1 MPLNTVIDVNLLA
14 TLTAALPADAG
25 NLASAPVKANKRL
38 TLATGTGNAQAD
50 KVFAG
55 TRTVAASGTDAL
67 DLAGVLV
74 DPFGAALTIV
84 KLKAVL
90 VRAAATNVNNVRVNR
105 PATNGVPLFLA
116 ASDGIDILP
125 GGVFLW
131 AAPNTGVTVTPATG
145 DLINFDNSG
154 SGTSVTYDVVLVG
167 TSA

>member
-1 MPLNTVIDVNLLA
+1 MPLSTTLDINLLA

-25 NLASAPVKANKRL
+25 NLATAPVKATRRL

-55 TRTVAASGTDAL
+55 TRTVTASGTDAL
-67 DLAGVLV
+67 DLAGSLV
-74 DPFGAALTIV
+74 DPFGATLTIV

-90 VRAAATNVNNVRVNR
+90 VRASAANTNNCRVNR

-116 ASDGIDILP
+116 ASDGIDVLP

-131 AAPNTGVTVTPATG
+131 AAPNTGVTVTSATG
-145 DLINFDNSG
+145 DLLNIDNSG

>member
-1 MPLNTVIDVNLLA
+1 MPLATQIDVNLLA
-14 TLTAALPADAG
+14 TLTAALPADTG
-25 NLASAPVKANKRL
+25 NLASAPVKANKRIS
-38 TLATGTGNAQAD
+38 LATGTGNAQAD
-50 KVFAG
+50 KVFAA

-67 DLAGVLV
+67 DLAGVLT

-90 VRAAATNVNNVRVNR
+90 VRASSGNTNNVRVNR
-105 PATNGVPLFLA
+105 PASNGVPLFLA
-116 ASDGIDILP
+116 ASDAIDVPP
-125 GGVFLW
+125 GGLFLW
-131 AAPNTGVTVTPATG
+131 VAPNAGVTVTPATG